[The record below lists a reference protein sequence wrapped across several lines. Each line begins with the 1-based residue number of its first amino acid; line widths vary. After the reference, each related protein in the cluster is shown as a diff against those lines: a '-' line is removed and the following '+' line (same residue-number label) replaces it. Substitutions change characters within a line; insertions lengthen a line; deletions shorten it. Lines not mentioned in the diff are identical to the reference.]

1 MIVCGSLVYV
11 LTKSTDN
18 NTTTLFIPPF
28 SVVEVDP
35 DKYNIS
41 RNNLVIN
48 ADGHFVLVATAL
60 NTSINFKNI
69 SLPVNDIALGEGKSY
84 SLLRNWAVNNASGN
98 ASGTITTHECHMT
111 CKWGNL
117 TNPPANDND
126 CDQNLIPISSPNS
139 SLQKVHE
146 LDEIFKS
153 RSDNYNVVL
162 ITFCGNNSTNSK
174 VEFNITEPLP
184 IPNKNAATLIYTSQQ
199 EIAVPK
205 AEGYKLYIDTRHIAF
220 SSKEDYGE
228 LINITLQQANEKD
241 ELIIIISSVGGGILV
256 LFLFVL
262 ILAIVAFICFF
273 TLRRNN
279 LFSLGIAYR
288 NNNNI

>member
-1 MIVCGSLVYV
+1 MV
-11 LTKSTDN
+11 K
-18 NTTTLFIPPF
+18 
-28 SVVEVDP
+28 VDR
-35 DKYNIS
+35 DKYDIS
-41 RNNLVIN
+41 KNNLFIN
-48 ADGHFVLVATAL
+48 ADDHLVLIAAST
-60 NTSINFKNI
+60 TIKHKNI
-69 SLPVNDIALGEGKSY
+69 SLPVNDISLGEGKSY
-84 SLLRNWAVNNASGN
+84 SLLRNWAVNNTSGN

-153 RSDNYNVVL
+153 RSDNYDVVL

-184 IPNKNAATLIYTSQQ
+184 IPNKNAATIIYASQQ
-199 EIAVPK
+199 EIVVPK
-205 AEGYKLYIDTRHIAF
+205 TEYQLYIDTRHIVL
-220 SSKEDYGE
+220 SSEEDYGE
-228 LINITLQQANEKD
+228 PVKIELQQANERD
-241 ELIIIISSVGGGILV
+241 ELIIIISSVGGGMLV

>member
-1 MIVCGSLVYV
+1 MICGSLVYW
-11 LTKSTDN
+11 LQSTKSTDSIN
-18 NTTTLFIPPF
+18 TTLFIPPF

-35 DKYNIS
+35 DEYNINKS
-41 RNNLVIN
+41 NLVIN
-48 ADGHFVLVATAL
+48 ADDHLVLIAASATIKL
-60 NTSINFKNI
+60 FKNI
-69 SLPVNDIALGEGKSY
+69 SLPVNDITLGEGKSY
-84 SLLRNWAVNNASGN
+84 SLLRNWADN

-126 CDQNLIPISSPNS
+126 CDQNLIPTSSSNS
-139 SLQKVHE
+139 SSQKVHE
-146 LDEIFKS
+146 LDEILKS
-153 RSDNYNVVL
+153 KSDNYDVVL

-174 VEFNITEPLP
+174 VEFNITESLH
-184 IPNKNAATLIYTSQQ
+184 IPNKNAATIIYASQQ
-199 EIAVPK
+199 EIVVPAK
-205 AEGYKLYIDTRHIAF
+205 TEYKLYIDTRHIVL
-220 SSKEDYGE
+220 SSEEDYGE
-228 LINITLQQANEKD
+228 PVKIELQQANERD
-241 ELIIIISSVGGGILV
+241 ELIIIISSVGGGMLV
-256 LFLFVL
+256 LFLFTL